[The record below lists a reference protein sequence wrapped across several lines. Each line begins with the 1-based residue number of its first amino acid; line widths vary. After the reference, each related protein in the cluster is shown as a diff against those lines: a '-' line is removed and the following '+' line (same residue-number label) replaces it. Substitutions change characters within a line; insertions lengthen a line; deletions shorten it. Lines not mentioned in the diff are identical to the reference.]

1 MEILGLKSTI
11 IEMKISLKSST
22 VDLNRHEKE
31 SVNLNIGQLRL
42 SSLQNRKRKK
52 KKKEK
57 KSEQRTE
64 PKGSLENDQEDQHT

>member
-1 MEILGLKSTI
+1 MEILELKSTI

-31 SVNLNIGQLRL
+31 SVNLNIGQLIL

-52 KKKEK
+52 KKG

>member
-52 KKKEK
+52 KKGKEK
-57 KSEQRTE
+57 
-64 PKGSLENDQEDQHT
+64 

>member
-1 MEILGLKSTI
+1 MEILELKSTI

-52 KKKEK
+52 KGKEK
-57 KSEQRTE
+57 
-64 PKGSLENDQEDQHT
+64 

>member
-1 MEILGLKSTI
+1 MEILQLKSTI

-42 SSLQNRKRKK
+42 SSLQNRKKK
-52 KKKEK
+52 KGKEK
-57 KSEQRTE
+57 
-64 PKGSLENDQEDQHT
+64 